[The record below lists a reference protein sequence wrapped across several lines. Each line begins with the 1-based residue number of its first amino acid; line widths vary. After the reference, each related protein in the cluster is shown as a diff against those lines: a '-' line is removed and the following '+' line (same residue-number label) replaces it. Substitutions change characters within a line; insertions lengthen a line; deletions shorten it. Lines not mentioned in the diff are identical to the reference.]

1 MNKIIKCTDRM
12 ISLSNIESMV
22 MLPRE
27 IINHGVNSYAFFQK
41 GDFKP
46 KRMFRKREVYD
57 TNTYVFCFGYYTY
70 LYTAKELFEAV
81 SQGEANMNGFFDS
94 PKQAEYDA
102 KNDCLVRKPTI
113 FIRTKSGDN
122 LCAVFDTGSEANK
135 IIDDFYSCVCP

>member
-1 MNKIIKCTDRM
+1 MNKIIKCTDRR
-12 ISLSNIESMV
+12 ISFSNIESMV

-57 TNTYVFCFGYYTY
+57 TNTYVYGFGYYTSS
-70 LYTAKELFEAV
+70 YTAKELFEEV
-81 SQGEANMNGFFDS
+81 RQGKVKMEGFFDS
-94 PKQAEYDA
+94 PMQAEYDA
-102 KNDCLVRKPTI
+102 KYDCLVRKTTI

-122 LCAVFDTGSEANK
+122 LCAVFDTDSEANK
-135 IIDDFYSCVCP
+135 IIDDFYSCVYP